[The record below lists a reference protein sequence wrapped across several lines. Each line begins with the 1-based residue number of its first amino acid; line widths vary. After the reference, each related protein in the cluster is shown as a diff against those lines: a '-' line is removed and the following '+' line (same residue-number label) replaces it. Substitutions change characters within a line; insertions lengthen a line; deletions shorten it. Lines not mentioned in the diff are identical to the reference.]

1 MDRILER
8 IEAAD
13 AARRRIIGANRGL
26 TATQAAVKAATGGWS
41 VQAHIEHLVLS
52 EQRGVQR
59 IWLAAEALRRGVP
72 FQVGEAVHRGLPIE
86 EVIARTWKPKEKA
99 MAETDPVGEGPLSYW
114 IARYEACQTTLERV
128 PQVLSGLGPVPGPG
142 SALPVG
148 TPGCL
153 PAAGIPPVPHRP
165 PLRPDG
171 TAEEERIVSG
181 RVSRGEDQRPSVAQ
195 PLR

>member
-26 TATQAAVKAATGGWS
+26 TAAQAAFKAATGGWS

-114 IARYEACQTTLERV
+114 IARYEACQTTLERI
-128 PQVLSGLGPVPGPG
+128 PQVLSGLDPSQALDLHYLSGPLDACQRLEFLRFHTDRHYDQVERLKRTGAFPPG
-142 SALPVG
+142 
-148 TPGCL
+148 
-153 PAAGIPPVPHRP
+153 
-165 PLRPDG
+165 
-171 TAEEERIVSG
+171 
-181 RVSRGEDQRPSVAQ
+181 
-195 PLR
+195 